1 MRLYLDTSVFGG
13 CFDDEFREMTLPLF
27 DEINKGIHKIIIS
40 NLTLEELDT
49 APPAVKSIV
58 DNISDTLKEFVEI
71 DEEVRDL
78 ADLYISEGVVSAKY
92 YYDSLHVALATLK
105 NVDLIVSWNFK
116 HMVNINRIR
125 KYNAVNLKYNYRI
138 IDIRTPKEVIYEK

>member
-58 DNISDTLKEFVEI
+58 DNISDTL
-71 DEEVRDL
+71 
-78 ADLYISEGVVSAKY
+78 
-92 YYDSLHVALATLK
+92 
-105 NVDLIVSWNFK
+105 
-116 HMVNINRIR
+116 
-125 KYNAVNLKYNYRI
+125 
-138 IDIRTPKEVIYEK
+138 